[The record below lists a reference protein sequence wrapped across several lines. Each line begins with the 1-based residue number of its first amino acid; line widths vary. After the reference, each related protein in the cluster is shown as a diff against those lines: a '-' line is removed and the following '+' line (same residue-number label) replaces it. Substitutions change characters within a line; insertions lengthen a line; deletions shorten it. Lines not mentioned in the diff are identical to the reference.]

1 VVDSGSGLSRQTQF
15 STHQIVDV
23 LRAAS
28 GLATDSAV
36 DPERAQAYLASLS
49 IAATDGT
56 LRRRFRNTAA
66 SAHLH
71 GKTGT
76 LHDVVALS
84 GIIDLD
90 PDRPLAFALVTNGH
104 PGSLKVRVKHAHEDL
119 VGLLCDYVKA
129 TTKPAVA
136 KPTTPVV
143 PKVTPAEVPAAPTTT
158 TAPIEPP
165 TRDGEDVEET
175 DDGTPE
181 VAPDREDID
190 YMVEQ
195 DKAGPVVAP
204 DDND

>member
-1 VVDSGSGLSRQTQF
+1 M
-15 STHQIVDV
+15 

-36 DPERAQAYLASLS
+36 DPDRAQAYLASLS
-49 IAATDGT
+49 IAGTDGT

-66 SAHLH
+66 AAHLH

-76 LHDVVALS
+76 LHDVVAIS
-84 GIIDLD
+84 GILDLD
-90 PDRPLAFALVTNGH
+90 PDRPIAFSLVTNGH
-104 PGSLKVRVKHAHEDL
+104 PESLKTRVKHAHEDL
-119 VGLLCDYVKA
+119 IGLLCDYVKA
-129 TTKPAVA
+129 SKPAVA
-136 KPTTPVV
+136 KPAAPVL
-143 PKVTPAEVPAAPTTT
+143 PKVTPAEVPSAPKTT

-181 VAPDREDID
+181 VSPDREDID

-204 DDND
+204 DDNDGD